1 MSGDAEDLE
10 DVTCQPV
17 KTVSGD
23 AEDLEDVTCQPV
35 KTVSGDAEDLE
46 DVTCQPVK
54 TVSGDA
60 EDLEDVTCQPVK
72 TVSGDAEDLEDVTCQ
87 PVKTVSGDAEDLEDV
102 TCQPVKTVSGDAED
116 LEDVTCQP
124 VKTVSGDAEDL
135 EDVTCQPVKTVSGDA
150 EDLEDVTCQP
160 VEPDVAWD
168 WPDTLDPALL
178 GDTCH
183 LRRLVTL
190 QMITPDLRCPAP
202 KEPDKFP
209 RRLERSWS
217 SGAAFMLDLRPK
229 EPDKVRS
236 QMLVDDRPGCPTM
249 QDGRHFYYASSHSGW
264 MSSSVSTTRVTT
276 QCFDA
281 AAPTSR
287 VNPFIAG
294 SSLRGLRD
302 QIDARYKR
310 EDIVPRQLFMMNI
323 GVFTSTIMWTFI
335 RYIYS

>member
-1 MSGDAEDLE
+1 MDYLPGETLEKSQMNCPLVKTVSGSAEDLE
-10 DVTCQPV
+10 DVTCHPVKIVSGGAEELEDVTCHPVKTVLRGAEDFEDVNCKPV
-17 KTVSGD
+17 KTVSGGAD
-23 AEDLEDVTCQPV
+23 DMEPDLQNWYSSTLMV
-35 KTVSGDAEDLE
+35 K
-46 DVTCQPVK
+46 
-54 TVSGDA
+54 
-60 EDLEDVTCQPVK
+60 
-72 TVSGDAEDLEDVTCQ
+72 
-87 PVKTVSGDAEDLEDV
+87 
-102 TCQPVKTVSGDAED
+102 
-116 LEDVTCQP
+116 
-124 VKTVSGDAEDL
+124 
-135 EDVTCQPVKTVSGDA
+135 
-150 EDLEDVTCQP
+150 P

-168 WPDTLDPALL
+168 WPDTLDLALL

-183 LRRLVTL
+183 LRRLVIL
-190 QMITPDLRCPAP
+190 QMITPNLRCPAP

-209 RRLERSWS
+209 RRLEGSWS

-236 QMLVDDRPGCPTM
+236 EMLVDDRPGCPTT

-264 MSSSVSTTRVTT
+264 MSSSVSATRMTT

-310 EDIVPRQLFMMNI
+310 EGIVPRQLFMMNI
-323 GVFTSTIMWTFI
+323 CVFTSTIMWTFI